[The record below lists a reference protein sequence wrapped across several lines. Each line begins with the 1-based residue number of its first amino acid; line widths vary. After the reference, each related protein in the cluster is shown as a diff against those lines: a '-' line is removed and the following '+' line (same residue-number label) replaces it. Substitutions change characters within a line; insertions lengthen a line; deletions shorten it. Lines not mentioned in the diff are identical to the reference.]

1 MLSTETDL
9 EIVILAGPP
18 DRPLLSAFTDID
30 HPRLTRFVGET
41 LQESGALLSTCSGLV
56 AGSSGPTHVAAA
68 LDVPILAVVTR
79 HNATVWRTLGPR
91 DRAVTPNDDARDMRG
106 IPVEPVEAMIR
117 AFLTEER
124 ERLGLSSHAGHVA
137 DNNNS

>member
-1 MLSTETDL
+1 M
-9 EIVILAGPP
+9 
-18 DRPLLSAFTDID
+18 
-30 HPRLTRFVGET
+30 
-41 LQESGALLSTCSGLV
+41 
-56 AGSSGPTHVAAA
+56 AAA

-91 DRAVTPNDDARDMRG
+91 DRAVTPSDDARDMRG